1 MTSDTTLRPADP
13 DSRHAVS
20 QPVATL
26 GVLALTAVLALA
38 ALLAP
43 DLTASPMTMTMS
55 MGMTHYMEL
64 LATNQPRNLL
74 LFMALPV
81 VLAETLAITELAIL
95 FRRGAT
101 PRWVRTTSR
110 VAGLLAGPVM
120 VAIFLH
126 LLLNAVVPLTLTGGW
141 RGPADVIA
149 VGFYLLGV
157 VPLAGIT
164 LVELGLWGRGGR
176 DSLKWHAIFI
186 AVFLVVAH
194 VAMIVG
200 MLDPSVLGYQM
211 VHQH

>member
-1 MTSDTTLRPADP
+1 MTAHTAHRPAAATEPAPTADP
-13 DSRHAVS
+13 RVLLG
-20 QPVATL
+20 VLVLT
-26 GVLALTAVLALA
+26 GVLALGALFVPNLA
-38 ALLAP
+38 A
-43 DLTASPMTMTMS
+43 SPLGMTMS

-74 LFMALPV
+74 IFMAVPV

-95 FRRGAT
+95 FRRSAT
-101 PRWVRTTSR
+101 PSWVRTTSR

-120 VAIFLH
+120 IAIFLH
-126 LLLNAVVPLTLTGGW
+126 LMLNAVIPLTVTGGW

-149 VGFYLLGV
+149 VLFYLAGV

-164 LVELGLWGRGGR
+164 LVELGLVGRGPG
-176 DSLKWHAIFI
+176 SALKWHATFI

-194 VAMIVG
+194 VAMIFG
-200 MLDPSVLGYQM
+200 MLDPAVLGYHM